1 MHWSAK
7 KKKYTIK
14 TLIFVNKATLE
25 IIAIAQC
32 KGRTHDF
39 KLYKDEFGKAV
50 AEHIKLMGDSG
61 FQGILEFHKNSE
73 TPKKK
78 SKNAPL
84 TDEDKAENK
93 RIAQE
98 RILIENVNA
107 SLKIFKILSNKYRNR
122 RKRFALRMSLI
133 CGIYNSLRHSA

>member
-1 MHWSAK
+1 M
-7 KKKYTIK
+7 
-14 TLIFVNKATLE
+14 NKATLE
-25 IIAIAQC
+25 VIAIAQC

-39 KLYKDEFGKAV
+39 KLYKDEFGSAI

-84 TDEDKAENK
+84 TDEDKANNK
-93 RIAQE
+93 RISKE
-98 RILIENVNA
+98 RIFIENVNA
-107 SLKIFKILSNKYRNR
+107 SLKIFKILANKYRNR
-122 RKRFALRMSLI
+122 RKRFGLRMSLI
-133 CGIYNSLRHSA
+133 CGIYNASRVEFPIVA

>member
-1 MHWSAK
+1 
-7 KKKYTIK
+7 
-14 TLIFVNKATLE
+14 VNKETLE
-25 IIAIAQC
+25 VIAIAQC

-50 AEHIKLMGDSG
+50 ADHIKLMGDSG

-78 SKNAPL
+78 SKKEPL
-84 TDEDKAENK
+84 TAEDKAANK

-98 RILIENVNA
+98 RIFIENVNA
-107 SLKIFKILSNKYRNR
+107 SLKIFKILASKYRNR

-133 CGIYNSLRHSA
+133 CGIYNALRTSA